1 MTPEDQALVDAARQA
16 AGVAADEGP
25 DDDHVLAGISGFVQA
40 FDFWYIRVVRG
51 AVPKYRPLIIARINT
66 FIRSWEL
73 EGLDAERAAGRLVED
88 YARRNFVTAGGWALE
103 ELAIAA
109 STTMQKSAAEGMD
122 AQRLDPTTNEY
133 HLYVL
138 KSGLV
143 TRNSDI
149 VKAIKANGRQA
160 EKLLRQGRGTTSVHL
175 NYAILAGKTSSTFE
189 DGVARP
195 SSAEFWSDA
204 LGLPEPRAHDL
215 ALAMA
220 AEAGRLVTSDASAH
234 IAALETLV
242 QTYIVSPADPGQVDW
257 EFLKRRTMQDKAVW
271 KDEDKRR
278 HQAAEEALRASGY
291 VASPEPQDEEVTAIA
306 EAIGEELEQFPYHL
320 DDAAEQ
326 LDLGGRREP

>member
-1 MTPEDQALVDAARQA
+1 VTPEDKALIDSARAA

-25 DDDHVLAGISGFVQA
+25 DDDHLLAGIRGFVSA

-73 EGLDAERAAGRLVED
+73 EGLNSRQAAARLVED

-103 ELAIAA
+103 ELAIASSA
-109 STTMQKSAAEGMD
+109 TMQKSAAEGMD
-122 AQRLDPTTNEY
+122 AQRLDPATNEY

-149 VKAIKANGRQA
+149 IKAIKANGRQA

-220 AEAGRLVTSDASAH
+220 AEAGRLVTSDASIH
-234 IAALETLV
+234 ITALETLV
-242 QTYIVSPADPGQVDW
+242 QSYIGSRTEPNQVDW
-257 EFLKRRTMQDKAVW
+257 EFLKRRTMQVKAVW
-271 KDEDKRR
+271 RDEDAVR
-278 HQAAEEALRASGY
+278 HEAAQQALAASGY
-291 VASPEPQDEEVTAIA
+291 VASPEPEDAEVTAIA
-306 EAIGEELEQFPYHL
+306 EAIDEEL
-320 DDAAEQ
+320 AATEQ
-326 LDLGGRREP
+326 LDLDGLSQP